1 MRGKRVVMVKVGL
14 MEGLLGRILVEDH
27 HFGFGLVD
35 FYSAAFSPLLA
46 SVNHALKLFYRSC
59 D

>member
-1 MRGKRVVMVKVGL
+1 MRGKRGVMVKVGL

-46 SVNHALKLFYRSC
+46 GVDHTL
-59 D
+59 